1 MYRNVNQA
9 SPPSIMPTTE
19 GHMTHPDSV
28 QFDDSDHHISG
39 NHVQQPNNNV
49 VSGGNGEEQIN
60 QQAVLAYYN
69 TSGVQM
75 HPQASA
81 PPSGKFT
88 LTPYSAYNQ
97 WTTTGTSGGGHG
109 SAPSMSDVMAYN
121 GGGEVS
127 MMGLTNSNRPAVM
140 IENPTPQ
147 MQKYHP
153 QPYMNDQTH
162 KEPLDAA
169 DVEIII

>member
-1 MYRNVNQA
+1 
-9 SPPSIMPTTE
+9 
-19 GHMTHPDSV
+19 
-28 QFDDSDHHISG
+28 
-39 NHVQQPNNNV
+39 
-49 VSGGNGEEQIN
+49 
-60 QQAVLAYYN
+60 
-69 TSGVQM
+69 M

-97 WTTTGTSGGGHG
+97 WTTATSGGGHG

-121 GGGEVS
+121 GGGEVA
-127 MMGLTNSNRPAVM
+127 MMGLSNSNRPTVM

-147 MQKYHP
+147 MQHYHP
-153 QPYMNDQTH
+153 PMPYMNDQSL